1 MSDVSIVV
9 HDSGWHEVRWQGRT
23 EEVFAQ
29 GEADDARAYAEALR
43 ANGGPLFD
51 EEEDA

>member
-1 MSDVSIVV
+1 MAEVV
-9 HDSGWHEVRWQGRT
+9 THDTGWHEVRWRGRT
-23 EEVFAQ
+23 EEVFDAS
-29 GEADDARAYAEALR
+29 EADDAKAYAEALR